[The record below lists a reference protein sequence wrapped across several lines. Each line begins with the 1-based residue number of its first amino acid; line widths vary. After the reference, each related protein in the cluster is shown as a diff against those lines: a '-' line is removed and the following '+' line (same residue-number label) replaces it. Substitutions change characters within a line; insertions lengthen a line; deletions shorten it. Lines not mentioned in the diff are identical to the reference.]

1 MNKRIKIICAC
12 VMLSLLI
19 SGCVKNTSKADK
31 DISSG
36 ITPNILSTSNLSDGD
51 YFYVV
56 DKNTGVVYLCYTSVY
71 RYGMSVMFNRDGTPV
86 TAEQLE
92 IKY

>member
-19 SGCVKNTSKADK
+19 SGCVKNTSKADEE
-31 DISSG
+31 ISSG
-36 ITPNILSTSNLSDGD
+36 ITPNILSTSNLGGGN
-51 YFYVV
+51 YFYII
-56 DKNTGVVYLCYTSVY
+56 DKNTGVVYLGYGYSY
-71 RYGMSVMFNRDGTPV
+71 RYGVTVMVNRDGTPI
-86 TAEQLE
+86 TAEQLG

>member
-1 MNKRIKIICAC
+1 
-12 VMLSLLI
+12 MLSLLF
-19 SGCVKNTSKADK
+19 SGCNKNTSKAEK

-36 ITPNILSTSNLSDGD
+36 ITPNILSTSNLDSGD
-51 YFYVV
+51 YFYIV
-56 DKNTGVVYLCYTSVY
+56 DKNTGVVYLCYVNVY
-71 RYGMSVMFNRDGTPV
+71 RYGISVMLNRDGTPI